1 MFFSD
6 YINMVIPEKIARR
19 TLRVPHIPIQIS
31 SPYFKTF
38 PLLRIKIKKTKKIK
52 NLKREKN
59 LNNKGL

>member
-1 MFFSD
+1 
-6 YINMVIPEKIARR
+6 MVIPEKIARR